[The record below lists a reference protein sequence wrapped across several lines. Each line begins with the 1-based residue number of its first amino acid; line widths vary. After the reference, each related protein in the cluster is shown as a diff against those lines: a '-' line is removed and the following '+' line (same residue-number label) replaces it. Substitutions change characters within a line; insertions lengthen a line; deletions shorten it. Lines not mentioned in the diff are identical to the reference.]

1 MYILKMSV
9 LFTVQ
14 YEQYMN
20 STLVARQI
28 PEYCAT
34 LIAAVLS
41 QDLNPLETPE
51 LKKLWAQK
59 KRDSL
64 TFSSLKKTDVLYIHV
79 HTCKYIN
86 WHPFLKSVQYV
97 YSIKYLQ
104 VVWLFYFKCEII

>member
-1 MYILKMSV
+1 
-9 LFTVQ
+9 
-14 YEQYMN
+14 MN

-79 HTCKYIN
+79 HPENKAKHLNKKKNI
-86 WHPFLKSVQYV
+86 
-97 YSIKYLQ
+97 
-104 VVWLFYFKCEII
+104 LFVTFTKHRKPDLWKPVLLF